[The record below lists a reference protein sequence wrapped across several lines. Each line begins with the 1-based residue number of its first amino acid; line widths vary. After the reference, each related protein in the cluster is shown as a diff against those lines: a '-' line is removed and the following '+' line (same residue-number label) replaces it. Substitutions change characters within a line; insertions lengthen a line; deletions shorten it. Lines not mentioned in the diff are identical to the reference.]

1 MPCLDIALRFLRLD
15 PIQKSGLRG
24 GMGASASLWTDMV
37 FNIICQARD
46 VGNVRVPDQEP
57 PTRTTR
63 TMFKFTHWPWIEPA
77 PIRQRVLLL
86 PAWPMRV
93 LLDENVPVDLA
104 GLLVGHAP
112 G

>member
-1 MPCLDIALRFLRLD
+1 
-15 PIQKSGLRG
+15 
-24 GMGASASLWTDMV
+24 
-37 FNIICQARD
+37 
-46 VGNVRVPDQEP
+46 
-57 PTRTTR
+57 
-63 TMFKFTHWPWIEPA
+63 MFKFTHWPWIGPA